1 VVFLEKAQIVMGNE
15 IYKEKNLKSHP
26 REVLDRILEDL
37 GALKPYFKEGP
48 RTDLCCGNCD
58 VGMHVDADYFYDLYP
73 AYYFVD
79 KLDLEAPIMPEVR
92 KATNVFMFHALE
104 HFENPLH
111 VLMRINDF
119 LLEDHGRL
127 FLAVPDAFYTD
138 DENGYKPYDESIGH
152 KFQFGECNLSDLL
165 TEAGYKVVFLDC
177 VKHEPNF
184 HEILAVGEKI

>member
-1 VVFLEKAQIVMGNE
+1 MGNE

-26 REVLDRILEDL
+26 KEVLDRILEDL
-37 GALKPYFKEGP
+37 EAFEPHVREGTK
-48 RTDLCCGNCD
+48 TDLCCGNCD
-58 VGMHVDADYFYDLYP
+58 VGMHTNADYFYDLYP

-79 KLDLEAPIMPEVR
+79 QLDLEAPIMPTVH
-92 KATNVFMFHALE
+92 KADNVFMFHALE

-111 VLMRINDF
+111 VLMRINDS
-119 LLEDHGRL
+119 LLEKHGRL

-138 DENGYKPYDESIGH
+138 EENGYRPYDESIGH
-152 KFQFGECNLSDLL
+152 KFQFGNMLL
-165 TEAGYKVVFLDC
+165 QALLVQAGYNVLFLDC